1 MEIDSIIGEVTSVR
15 EFKEWIDSICKE
27 NNLHSSKYDE
37 KVKSIIDHSYDE
49 ILALSSEEC
58 FACSITLMNY
68 AIYLQS
74 MCDRIN
80 SVLSYSNALLD
91 RELSKVWTN
100 YDKYIPAE
108 VKRQMI
114 VKDNSY
120 MTLLE
125 KCRLR
130 LSAVESTMSE
140 SCKDI
145 KRKVS
150 LYQDFAKKRGFN
162 Q

>member
-1 MEIDSIIGEVTSVR
+1 MEIDSVIGEINSVR
-15 EFKEWIDSICKE
+15 EFNEWIDSICKE
-27 NNLHSSKYDE
+27 NNLLESKYDE
-37 KVKSIIDHSYDE
+37 SVKSISNHSYDE
-49 ILALSSEEC
+49 ILSLSSEEC
-58 FACSITLMNY
+58 FACSIVLMNY

-74 MCDRIN
+74 ICDRIN

-91 RELSKVWTN
+91 RELSKVWSN
-100 YDKYIPAE
+100 YDKFIPAE
-108 VKRQMI
+108 IKRQMI
-114 VKDNSY
+114 IKDNSY

-130 LSAVESTMSE
+130 LNAIQSTMSE